1 MVAGDRTASL
11 EGTGI
16 TFSCPPGL
24 VLAGPNTTTC
34 MENGEWEPDPSQ
46 VFCNGK
52 TTYYLISFHSPSIL
66 ETPIVCDPPPP
77 PQNGYIVP
85 YISTLE
91 GATVT
96 YVLQSTHQ
104 LGHQSVCTEVNV
116 TAVCNREGK
125 WEAVS
130 DDKCSQSPPPGMY
143 MYTGSL

>member
-1 MVAGDRTASL
+1 MKVD
-11 EGTGI
+11 
-16 TFSCPPGL
+16 
-24 VLAGPNTTTC
+24 VPNQC
-34 MENGEWEPDPSQ
+34 G
-46 VFCNGK
+46 
-52 TTYYLISFHSPSIL
+52 
-66 ETPIVCDPPPP
+66 PPPP

-130 DDKCSQSPPPGMY
+130 DDGCSE
-143 MYTGSL
+143 TSLSGNHNC